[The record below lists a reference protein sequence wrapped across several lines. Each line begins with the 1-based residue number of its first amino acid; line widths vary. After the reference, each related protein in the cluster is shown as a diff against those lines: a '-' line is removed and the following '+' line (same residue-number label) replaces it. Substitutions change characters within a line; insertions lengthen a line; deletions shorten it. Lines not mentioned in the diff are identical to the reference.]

1 MKIRTASPIERL
13 TIPVQRF
20 MHNEVS
26 AGIMLLIAAIAALAL
41 ANSPLKDAFAQMWET
56 HFIIG
61 LADFNYDKS
70 LHHWVNDGL
79 MAVFFFVIGLEIK
92 RALLLGE
99 LASPRRAALPIAAAI
114 GGMVVPAAIYLSLNP
129 SGEAARGWGVPM
141 ATDIAF
147 SLGVLALLGSR
158 APLSL
163 KVFLTAFAVVD
174 DIGAIMVIAIFFTET
189 ISWMHLAIGVGLLL
203 FIVALNSI
211 GVRNTLVYALLSVA
225 IWVSFFESGIH
236 ATVSGVLIAMT
247 IPMTV
252 RMSTEDF
259 VRRGRRL
266 LSIFERDAP
275 DALRRGDF
283 ALTTAQQRGAL
294 EELEGASKEVE
305 SPLQRLEHLLHPWVA
320 FVIMPVFA
328 FANAGVTLEGD
339 IGAAFS
345 SPLTIGIILGLLV
358 GKPLGIVL
366 FAWIAVKVG
375 FAALPQ
381 YVSWVQVT
389 GVGLLGGIGFTMA
402 IFISS
407 LAFSDAELIT
417 QSKLSIFVA
426 SIMTGILGYVILRY
440 TPQIENRLEYIAIG
454 EARTR

>member
-1 MKIRTASPIERL
+1 
-13 TIPVQRF
+13 

-26 AGIMLLIAAIAALAL
+26 AGMMLLIAAIAALAL
-41 ANSPLKDAFAQMWET
+41 ANSPLKDAFARMWET
-56 HFIIG
+56 HLIIG
-61 LADFNYDKS
+61 LSDFHYDMS
-70 LHHWVNDGL
+70 IHHWINDGL

-92 RALLLGE
+92 RALVLGE
-99 LASPRRAALPIAAAI
+99 LASVRRAALPIAAAL
-114 GGMVVPAAIYLSLNP
+114 GGMVVPATIYLILNP

-174 DIGAIMVIAIFFTET
+174 DIGAIMVIAIFFTDT
-189 ISWMHLAIGVGLLL
+189 INWMSLAVGVGMLL

-211 GVRNTLVYALLSVA
+211 GVRNTLVYALLSVV

-252 RMSTEDF
+252 RMNSADF
-259 VRRGRRL
+259 VARGRRL
-266 LSIFERDAP
+266 LVIFERDAP
-275 DALRRGDF
+275 EALRRGDF
-283 ALTTAQQRGAL
+283 ALTTVQQRGAL
-294 EELEGASKEVE
+294 QELEEASKEVE

-328 FANAGVTLEGD
+328 FANAGVTLDGD
-339 IGAAFS
+339 IGTAFS
-345 SPLTIGIILGLLV
+345 SPLTIGIILGLLI

-366 FAWIAVKVG
+366 FAWIAVKAG
-375 FAALPQ
+375 LAALPH
-381 YVSWVQVT
+381 YVSWVQIT

-407 LAFSDAELIT
+407 LAFSDAGLVT
-417 QSKLSIFVA
+417 QSKLAIFVA
-426 SIMTGILGYVILRY
+426 SIMTGILGYVFLRF
-440 TPQIENRLEYIAIG
+440 TRQIESRLE
-454 EARTR
+454 